1 MQGAIT
7 PMFLCRSEAVSRL
20 GHGAVIEDED
30 LLVQWRKV
38 DNVLHDIRN
47 KKSLTNVEITDE
59 VELL

>member
-1 MQGAIT
+1 MQGAFT

-20 GHGAVIEDED
+20 GHGALIDDED

-47 KKSLTNVEITDE
+47 RILTNVEITDE
-59 VELL
+59 VEFL